1 VTTVR
6 IAVIGGG
13 IAGLVVA
20 WMVKDA
26 AEVVLYERDEWL
38 GGHARSI
45 PVACDGGSTV
55 HAETGFKYMFD
66 ATHPGVLALIRT
78 LGVPLRRTPMTTSVR
93 LSEERCVVL
102 PPQSLRQVA
111 TLVGEPLALRGA
123 MALALIRMAAA
134 KVARERDWTPA
145 LATYLERRF
154 GGGTCE
160 GFLLPFFAASWG
172 MPIDVISGFAAYDVV
187 KVVGKAWGGFLE
199 VAGGVSRYVDALVD
213 ELEGVELRR
222 KTRVRAL
229 RRDGAAWVVE
239 ADDVRRFDQVVLA
252 TPADCVP
259 SLVADEPS
267 AAALRGACSRFR
279 YVDTEIAIHR
289 DATSMPERRDHWA
302 VVNYFI
308 GGKFPFLT
316 EWCGHFERHDVF
328 RTWLVPGSKPPRDVC
343 HRQRFRHL
351 VVTPDS
357 DGAQSELARLQGSGG
372 LWTVG
377 MYTNDVDVQESA
389 VRSAQTIARALAPQS
404 ANLRRVPD

>member
-1 VTTVR
+1 VR

-20 WMVKDA
+20 WLVKDA
-26 AEVVLYERDEWL
+26 AEVVLYERDAWL

-45 PVACDGGSTV
+45 PIACDDGSTV

-66 ATHPGVLALIRT
+66 ATHPRVLALIRT
-78 LGVPLRRTPMTTSVR
+78 LGVPIRRTPMTTSVR
-93 LSEERCVVL
+93 LSEDRCVVL
-102 PPQSLRQVA
+102 PPQSLRQMA
-111 TLVGEPLALRGA
+111 TLVVEPLALRGA
-123 MALALIRMAAA
+123 VALGLIRLAAA

-145 LATYLERRF
+145 LATWLQRRF
-154 GGGTCE
+154 AAGTCE
-160 GFLLPFFAASWG
+160 RFLLPFFAASWG
-172 MPIDVISGFAAYDVV
+172 MPIDVIAGFAAYDVV

-199 VAGGVSRYVDALVD
+199 IPGGVSRYVDALIA
-213 ELEGVELRR
+213 ELDGVELRG
-222 KTRVRAL
+222 KTGVRAL

-259 SLVADEPS
+259 SLLADEPS
-267 AAALRGACSRFR
+267 AAALRDVCARFG

-289 DATSMPERRDHWA
+289 DATRMPESRDDWA

-308 GGKFPFLT
+308 AGRSPFLT
-316 EWCGHFERHDVF
+316 EWCGHFERRDVF
-328 RTWLVPGSKPPRDVC
+328 RTWLVPGCEPPRDVC

-357 DGAQSELARLQGSGG
+357 DAAQGQLARLQGSGG

-389 VRSAQTIARALAPQS
+389 VRSAQAIARALAPQS